1 MTARRILILG
11 PILYLSAF
19 FFYPL
24 VAILGRSIN
33 TGDGLDITPFMSI
46 LGDSYY
52 LGRVWFTIWQATVS
66 TVVTLL
72 LGLPIAYI
80 FARHEFRG
88 KTLLRAA
95 STVPFIMP
103 TIVVAMGF
111 ISLFGPQG
119 ALNSLLMNLFGF
131 EHPPIRISNTLTIIF
146 MAHAFYNYAIV
157 VRVVSAFWA
166 NLNPRLEETAA
177 VLGASK
183 LNTFMTVT
191 LPLLLPSII
200 SSAILAFAFSF
211 TSFGVVLVLG
221 GPQFATMEVATYE
234 LTAKLFR
241 LELAGALAIIQLF
254 FTYVFMLLYA
264 RTQDN
269 IAVRSDLVPREF
281 TKINKRTVRQTL
293 SLILIILTMVA
304 ILSPLLI
311 LIERALTS
319 GDGYSIN
326 HFMSLFANDN
336 GSYFYLTPIAII
348 ANSVRFAAMTTVI
361 ALLVGTS
368 AAYFLAK
375 SSNRSSWFQDAFYM
389 MPLGDSAVVM
399 GLGYLLAFNRPP
411 VDLRGSWLILI
422 IAHSLI
428 AYPFVIRSVLPALR
442 AVPTQLQES
451 AAVLGAS
458 PTKTFIHI
466 YLPILT
472 PGLIVGATFA
482 FAVSM
487 GEFGASLLLV
497 RPEFTT
503 MPVAIF
509 RLLGQ
514 PGSSNFGQALAM
526 SSLLMM
532 IVAAGFI
539 AIERLRYRNSGG
551 F

>member
-33 TGDGLDITPFMSI
+33 TGDGLDISPFMSI

-293 SLILIILTMVA
+293 SLILIILTLVA

-326 HFMSLFANDN
+326 HFLSLFANDN

-389 MPLGDSAVVM
+389 MPLGVSAVVM

-466 YLPILT
+466 HLPILT
-472 PGLIVGATFA
+472 PGLIVGAPFA

>member
-33 TGDGLDITPFMSI
+33 TGDGLNITPFMSI

-293 SLILIILTMVA
+293 SLILIILTLVA

-311 LIERALTS
+311 LIERAMTS

-368 AAYFLAK
+368 AAYFLTK

-389 MPLGDSAVVM
+389 MPLGVSAVVM

-451 AAVLGAS
+451 SAVLGAS